1 MLRLALLA
9 LVVISA
15 TSCAYPRRTTSLTP
29 VRGDYDTG
37 DVPADLWQFTVVSA
51 SIPPRQRSGLAWDD
65 DSGNAARPDAF
76 VRIYRGDELVWESPV
91 RDDQTAPRWNQ
102 SLEKNLWVP
111 RDREL
116 RLELW
121 DRDSALSSDPIGI
134 YRNQGLP
141 SGAAPDVDASILLEG
156 GATLIIRV
164 ARPRPHHGVGI
175 REFEVRG
182 DSIHVGDVI
191 DRSPASRAGIR
202 NGDSIIAIGGVAVD
216 DMDEARAVTSL
227 SQAGRRGAR
236 LTIER
241 DGAAQSVELDRG
253 YTWLAM

>member
-1 MLRLALLA
+1 MLRFALSALALI
-9 LVVISA
+9 VA
-15 TSCAYPRRTTSLTP
+15 TSCAYPRRTTSLMP
-29 VRGDYDTG
+29 VRGEYDTG
-37 DVPADLWQFTVVSA
+37 NVPPDLWQFTVVSA
-51 SIPPRQRSGLAWDD
+51 SIPPRQRSGLPWDD
-65 DSGNAARPDAF
+65 ESGNGARPDAY

-91 RDDQTAPRWNQ
+91 REDQTDPRWNQ

-141 SGAAPDVDASILLEG
+141 DAASPDVETSVVLEG
-156 GATLIIRV
+156 GATLIIR
-164 ARPRPHHGVGI
+164 ASGPRPHHGVGI

-191 DRSPASRAGIR
+191 DRSPAARAGIR
-202 NGDSIIAIGGVAVD
+202 DGDSIVAIGGVAVE

-227 SQAGRRGAR
+227 SQAGRRGAT

-241 DGAAQSVELDRG
+241 DGATETVELDRG